1 MKKISRMP
9 TTIAALSL
17 SWIVAL
23 IGLLSG
29 LYLIFNT
36 LSVNGLIIGISV
48 LLAGLL
54 LGVAT
59 RILANIGQMA
69 FEMQRFVIT
78 SFSSFSRQQDNIV
91 TSINNLSLSLTNH
104 LQNLDAKLKSIDDNV
119 PHLINSLNDNM
130 HSNINNLSLSLTNH
144 LQNLDAKLKSID
156 DNVPPLINSLNESLT
171 NALENVITQLK
182 SMYDELYSLKDAFVQ
197 ANCDSR
203 DINQNIYAIKDFFE
217 KIEKHLDLRK

>member
-119 PHLINSLNDNM
+119 P
-130 HSNINNLSLSLTNH
+130 
-144 LQNLDAKLKSID
+144 
-156 DNVPPLINSLNESLT
+156 PLINSLNESLT

-217 KIEKHLDLRK
+217 KIEKHLDLKK